1 MPYSGAGQGAI
12 NRTAVQKREMEMGVN
27 DRAQNR
33 KDEKRA
39 AATAKRK
46 LRDRSNSGHAPADWE
61 AADGG
66 LVCKFIATLA
76 KDGGAARFGYTR
88 DGGAYAVGIYG
99 DGDPYTVYIPPSEDI
114 NDWLR
119 ESIEDFTA

>member
-1 MPYSGAGQGAI
+1 
-12 NRTAVQKREMEMGVN
+12 VGVN

-39 AATAKRK
+39 AAQAKRK
-46 LRDRSNSGHAPADWE
+46 LRDRSSAGTAPADWSSC
-61 AADGG
+61 DGQ
-66 LVCKFIATLA
+66 LLAVFIATVA
-76 KDGGAARFGYTR
+76 VDGGAVRCGYTR

-114 NDWLR
+114 NDWLK
-119 ESIEDFTA
+119 SAIEDFRN

>member
-1 MPYSGAGQGAI
+1 
-12 NRTAVQKREMEMGVN
+12 MGIN

-39 AATAKRK
+39 ATIAKRK
-46 LRDRSNSGHAPADWE
+46 LGNRSSTGGQVADWE
-61 AADGG
+61 AADG
-66 LVCKFIATLA
+66 AALA
-76 KDGGAARFGYTR
+76 KFVATVARDGGAVRLGYTR

-99 DGDPYTVYIPPSEDI
+99 DGEPYTLYIPPSEDI

-119 ESIEDFTA
+119 ESTKDFQDG